1 MEKIRILFVALVS
14 SLLSFSALAFD
25 VTGNPNGSI
34 TITKYFDYECPHCR
48 HLEPT
53 VKQIIAENP
62 DVKVI
67 SRVVPLLGKD
77 SWYVARAVTASKK
90 DGKWVEFNALLM
102 NHKGFISSADV
113 DFLAQDNLGYA
124 DGQLQ
129 KYMMSSAV
137 TNELNA
143 NLDAAKSDGV
153 SRIPTMIIQ
162 NAKGKRVVILGAKSV
177 SDLNKIIS
185 EFRS

>member
-1 MEKIRILFVALVS
+1 MEKIRFFIVALVAS
-14 SLLSFSALAFD
+14 FLSFSSLAFE
-25 VTGNPNGSI
+25 VTGNSNGTI

-53 VKQIIAENP
+53 VKQVIAENP

-67 SRVVPLLGKD
+67 NRVVPLMGKD

-90 DGKWVEFNALLM
+90 DGKWAEFNTLLM
-102 NHKGFISSADV
+102 NHKGFISSSDV
-113 DFLAQDNLGYA
+113 DFLARDSLGYT

-129 KYMMSSAV
+129 KNMMSSTV

-143 NLDAAKSDGV
+143 NLDAAKADGV
-153 SRIPTMIIQ
+153 SRLPTMIIQ
-162 NAKGKRVVILGAKSV
+162 NAKGKKIVILGAKSV
-177 SDLNKIIS
+177 GDLNKIIAD
-185 EFRS
+185 FRS